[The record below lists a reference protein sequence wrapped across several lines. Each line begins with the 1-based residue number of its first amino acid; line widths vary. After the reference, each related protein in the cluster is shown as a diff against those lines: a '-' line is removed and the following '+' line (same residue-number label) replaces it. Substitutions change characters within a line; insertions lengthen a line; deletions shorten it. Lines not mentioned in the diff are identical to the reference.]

1 MVITCVAGQRA
12 KDLKCVPEGAPVK
25 VDIGKE
31 GGEQRG
37 EVRSLLEPL
46 EDLWLLSDE
55 GEVLLHHEERAD
67 EVAFHIA
74 GIAVRD
80 ERELV
85 ILVGFAPLGLVMAAP
100 ALAGSD
106 EGLDQDGVVLAT
118 RRGMM
123 RRGHSAI
130 GVGRSRRSDALVD
143 GREEG
148 ARLSRK

>member
-12 KDLKCVPEGAPVK
+12 KDLKCVPERTPVK

-85 ILVGFAPLGLVMAAP
+85 ILGGFAPLGLVMAAP

-106 EGLDQDGVVLAT
+106 EGLDQDGVVHESLPVV
-118 RRGMM
+118 RHNVVPLRQ
-123 RRGHSAI
+123 RWPQNSK
-130 GVGRSRRSDALVD
+130 S
-143 GREEG
+143 
-148 ARLSRK
+148 